1 MSKRE
6 VLEVLKEN
14 PLNYYT
20 GVEIMILLKDKGITV
35 NYNSISTNLKKLKKD
50 EFILYKINP
59 DFNNSLRYKYKE
71 VSQ

>member
-35 NYNSISTNLKKLKKD
+35 NYNSISTNLKKLKKMNL
-50 EFILYKINP
+50 FYTKLTLILKI
-59 DFNNSLRYKYKE
+59 L
-71 VSQ
+71 

>member
-35 NYNSISTNLKKLKKD
+35 NYNSISTNLK
-50 EFILYKINP
+50 N
-59 DFNNSLRYKYKE
+59 
-71 VSQ
+71 

>member
-59 DFNNSLRYKYKE
+59 DFKYSLRYKYKE